1 VSGYETRKAAIE
13 KITEVVSNMWEMLKK
28 AWAAWKAF
36 GKKIGNFQARV
47 LLTIFYAVLML
58 PFGLAARLF
67 SDPLR
72 IKKKPDAW
80 LDHPEEAYDMEW
92 AHRQ

>member
-1 VSGYETRKAAIE
+1 
-13 KITEVVSNMWEMLKK
+13 MWNMLKR

-36 GKKIGNFQARV
+36 GKKVGNFQARV

-58 PFGLAARLF
+58 PFGLAARWL

-72 IKKKPDAW
+72 IKKLPDAW
-80 LDHPEEAYDMEW
+80 LDHPDEAYDMDW
-92 AHRQ
+92 AHKQ